1 VIKYLAAARN
11 MEIAFAPVLG
21 TRMLVPF
28 RLVIP
33 TPLGIAML
41 EATQF
46 ITAAAPPRVAK
57 TN

>member
-1 VIKYLAAARN
+1 
-11 MEIAFAPVLG
+11 MEIAFVPLAG
-21 TRMLVPF
+21 TRILVPF
-28 RLVIP
+28 RMVIP

-46 ITAAAPPRVAK
+46 ITAATRPQAPK

>member
-1 VIKYLAAARN
+1 
-11 MEIAFAPVLG
+11 
-21 TRMLVPF
+21 
-28 RLVIP
+28 VIP

-46 ITAAAPPRVAK
+46 ITQATPPRVAK